1 MTERKE
7 SKMPLQ
13 GLRQAMADDIM
24 EASDEEILAQFAED
38 VGSPEENAVRM
49 RALFEKT
56 VLLAN
61 KGRLQAARAGA
72 AAGKV
77 SRSASPSRSAK
88 RALACVKSSTLTLT
102 TIASP
107 SRPGRKASYPTP
119 TFWTCWKP
127 SASSDCWNEGSALTP
142 AEALLQELGITEP
155 EEIELEA
162 IAHHVGARVRFRPL
176 CGCEAH
182 ILGCGRHAII
192 TVKQDS
198 SARRKRFSIAHELGH
213 WRFHRGKALVCRV
226 DEYRPRDTQSPEKVA
241 DTYAAD
247 LLMPRYLFAPRAAA
261 IDRVSFGSIG
271 QLAEAFKTS
280 LTATA
285 IRLVDLDQFPG
296 FVVCHTLRG
305 RKWFARAPRV
315 PGTGILAKISTQ
327 KAPHSVFNS
336 AIVQTTARLERSGR
350 MPGSIVKALRGLW
363 FASKRS
369 ASLATRP

>member
-1 MTERKE
+1 
-7 SKMPLQ
+7 
-13 GLRQAMADDIM
+13 
-24 EASDEEILAQFAED
+24 
-38 VGSPEENAVRM
+38 
-49 RALFEKT
+49 
-56 VLLAN
+56 
-61 KGRLQAARAGA
+61 
-72 AAGKV
+72 
-77 SRSASPSRSAK
+77 
-88 RALACVKSSTLTLT
+88 
-102 TIASP
+102 
-107 SRPGRKASYPTP
+107 
-119 TFWTCWKP
+119 
-127 SASSDCWNEGSALTP
+127 LTP

-182 ILGCGRHAII
+182 ILGCDGRAII

-241 DTYAAD
+241 DAYAAD

-261 IDRVSFGSIG
+261 IDRLSFGTIG

-285 IRLVDLDQFPG
+285 IRLVDLDQFSG

-315 PGTGILAKISTQ
+315 PRHWYPRDDLDAKSSAFGIQFGNRPDDGAPRKIGADAWFDRQ
-327 KAPHSVFNS
+327 GAARFMVRE
-336 AIVQTTARLERSGR
+336 QTVHVTRDETL
-350 MPGSIVKALRGLW
+350 
-363 FASKRS
+363 
-369 ASLATRP
+369 SLVVLDDKEMLDGP